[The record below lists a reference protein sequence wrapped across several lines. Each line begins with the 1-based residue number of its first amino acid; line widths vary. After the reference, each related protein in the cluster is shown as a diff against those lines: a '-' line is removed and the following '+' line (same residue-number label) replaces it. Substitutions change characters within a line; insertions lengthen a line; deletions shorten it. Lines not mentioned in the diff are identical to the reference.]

1 MCCVLCV
8 RVCVGLELVC
18 GCECASVGERE
29 CVYGFTRL
37 ICTGGDHNSHTTAC
51 VCVCPYYAY

>member
-18 GCECASVGERE
+18 GCECVRVWERE
-29 CVYGFTRL
+29 
-37 ICTGGDHNSHTTAC
+37 N
-51 VCVCPYYAY
+51 VCMDSLGYVLVNLYWR